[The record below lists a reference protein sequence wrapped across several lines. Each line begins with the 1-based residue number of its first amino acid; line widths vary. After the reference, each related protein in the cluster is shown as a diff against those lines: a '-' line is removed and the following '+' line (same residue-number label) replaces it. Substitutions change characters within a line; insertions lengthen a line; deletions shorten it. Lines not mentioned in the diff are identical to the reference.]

1 MNIYASWAA
10 SDAYKRRRMHYCDK
24 EGEDNRTPRAQAE
37 PKVSSGKG
45 GGTMALGPIGFEIG
59 GGDPTP

>member
-1 MNIYASWAA
+1 
-10 SDAYKRRRMHYCDK
+10 MHYCDK
-24 EGEDNRTPRAQAE
+24 EGEDHRSPRALAE

-45 GGTMALGPIGFEIG
+45 GGTMALGPNGIEIG